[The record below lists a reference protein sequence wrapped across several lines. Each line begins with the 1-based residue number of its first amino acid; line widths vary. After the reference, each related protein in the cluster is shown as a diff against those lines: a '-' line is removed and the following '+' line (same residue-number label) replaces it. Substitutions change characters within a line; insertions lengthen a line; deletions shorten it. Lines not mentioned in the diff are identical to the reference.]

1 MNKRTLLF
9 PVEMGEA
16 RPIPTLPI
24 LNKNIMKHFL
34 LLACAAVLGL
44 TDAVAQ
50 KFGHLDAQ
58 EILLTLPERADA
70 QATIESAAAEYESE
84 VTRMQG
90 ELETK
95 FADYQAKAA
104 TWPDAIRQQ
113 KERELQQLDAGL
125 QEFGMT
131 IQNDLAQMEQQLL
144 TPMVERVRKAIEA
157 VGKEQG
163 FTYIF
168 DTSTG
173 VTLYNG
179 GEDVSGLVKTKLG
192 M

>member
-1 MNKRTLLF
+1 
-9 PVEMGEA
+9 
-16 RPIPTLPI
+16 
-24 LNKNIMKHFL
+24 MKHFIL
-34 LLACAAVLGL
+34 IALASVVGL
-44 TDAVAQ
+44 TEAVAQ

-58 EILLTLPERADA
+58 EVLLSLPERAEA
-70 QATIESAAAEYESE
+70 QASIEAAAGEYETE
-84 VTRMQG
+84 VARMQS

-95 FADYQAKAA
+95 FADYQAKAS

-125 QEFGMT
+125 QEFGVT

-144 TPMVERVRKAIEA
+144 SPMIERVRKAIEA

-163 FTYIF
+163 YTYIF

-179 GEDVSGLVKTKLG
+179 GDDVTDLVKTKLG

>member
-1 MNKRTLLF
+1 MHLF
-9 PVEMGEA
+9 PVKTLQA
-16 RPIPTLPI
+16 PPCPTFPL
-24 LNKNIMKHFL
+24 LNKNLMKHLL

-58 EILLTLPERADA
+58 EILLTLPERSDA
-70 QATIESAAAEYESE
+70 QATIEAAASEYEAE
-84 VTRMQG
+84 VTRMQS

-95 FADYQAKAA
+95 FAEYQAKAA

-144 TPMVERVRKAIEA
+144 APMVERVRKAIED

>member
-1 MNKRTLLF
+1 MKQVALIAILCLAGAT
-9 PVEMGEA
+9 EA
-16 RPIPTLPI
+16 L
-24 LNKNIMKHFL
+24 
-34 LLACAAVLGL
+34 
-44 TDAVAQ
+44 AQ

-70 QATIESAAAEYESE
+70 QAQIEATAAEYEGE
-84 VTRMQG
+84 LARMQS

-95 FADYQAKAA
+95 FGEYQTKAA

-113 KERELQQLDAGL
+113 KEVELQRLDQGL

-131 IQNDLAQMEQQLL
+131 VQNDLAQMEQRLL
-144 TPMVERVRKAIEA
+144 APMIERVRVAIEA

-163 FTYIF
+163 YTYIF
-168 DTSTG
+168 DASTG

-179 GEDVSGLVKTKLG
+179 GDDVTELVKTKLG

>member
-1 MNKRTLLF
+1 
-9 PVEMGEA
+9 
-16 RPIPTLPI
+16 
-24 LNKNIMKHFL
+24 MKHFIL
-34 LLACAAVLGL
+34 IALASVVGL
-44 TDAVAQ
+44 TEAVAQ

-58 EILLTLPERADA
+58 EVLLSLPERAEA
-70 QATIESAAAEYESE
+70 QASIESAAGEYETE
-84 VTRMQG
+84 VARMQS

-95 FADYQAKAA
+95 FADYQAKAS

-144 TPMVERVRKAIEA
+144 SPMIERVRKAIED

-163 FTYIF
+163 YTYIF

-179 GEDVSGLVKTKLG
+179 GDDVTDLVKTKLG

>member
-1 MNKRTLLF
+1 
-9 PVEMGEA
+9 
-16 RPIPTLPI
+16 
-24 LNKNIMKHFL
+24 MKHIL
-34 LLACAAVLGL
+34 LLAFVALLGM

-58 EILLTLPERADA
+58 DILLTLPERAEA
-70 QATIESAAAEYESE
+70 QASIEAAAAEYETE
-84 VTRMQG
+84 VSRMQS

-144 TPMVERVRKAIEA
+144 APMIERVREAIEA

-179 GEDVSGLVKTKLG
+179 GEDVTDLVKTKLG

>member
-1 MNKRTLLF
+1 
-9 PVEMGEA
+9 
-16 RPIPTLPI
+16 
-24 LNKNIMKHFL
+24 MKHIL
-34 LLACAAVLGL
+34 LLAFVALLGI

-58 EILLTLPERADA
+58 DILLTLPERAEA
-70 QATIESAAAEYESE
+70 QASIEAAAAEYETE
-84 VTRMQG
+84 VSRMQS

-144 TPMVERVRKAIEA
+144 APMIERVRDAIEA

-179 GEDVSGLVKTKLG
+179 GEDVTDLVKTKLG

>member
-1 MNKRTLLF
+1 M
-9 PVEMGEA
+9 V
-16 RPIPTLPI
+16 
-24 LNKNIMKHFL
+24 
-34 LLACAAVLGL
+34 GL
-44 TDAVAQ
+44 TEAVAQ

-58 EILLTLPERADA
+58 EVLLSLPERAEA
-70 QATIESAAAEYESE
+70 QASIESAAGEYETE
-84 VTRMQG
+84 VARMQS
-90 ELETK
+90 ELGTK
-95 FADYQAKAA
+95 FADYQAKAS

-125 QEFGMT
+125 QEFGVT

-144 TPMVERVRKAIEA
+144 SPMIERVRKAIED

-163 FTYIF
+163 YTYIF

-179 GEDVSGLVKTKLG
+179 GDDVTDLVKTKLG

>member
-1 MNKRTLLF
+1 
-9 PVEMGEA
+9 
-16 RPIPTLPI
+16 
-24 LNKNIMKHFL
+24 MKHFIL
-34 LLACAAVLGL
+34 IALASMVGL
-44 TDAVAQ
+44 TEAVAQ

-58 EILLTLPERADA
+58 EVLLSLPERAEA
-70 QATIESAAAEYESE
+70 QASIEAAAGEYETE
-84 VTRMQG
+84 VARMQS

-95 FADYQAKAA
+95 FADYQAKAS

-125 QEFGMT
+125 QEFGVT

-144 TPMVERVRKAIEA
+144 SPMIERVRKAIED

-163 FTYIF
+163 YTYIF

-179 GEDVSGLVKTKLG
+179 GDDVTDLVKTKLG

>member
-1 MNKRTLLF
+1 MKQTILIALFALLGTANAF
-9 PVEMGEA
+9 
-16 RPIPTLPI
+16 
-24 LNKNIMKHFL
+24 
-34 LLACAAVLGL
+34 
-44 TDAVAQ
+44 AQ

-58 EILLTLPERADA
+58 SVLLELPERAEA
-70 QATIESAAAEYESE
+70 QASIESAASEYEGE
-84 VTRMQG
+84 VARMQQ

-113 KERELQQLDAGL
+113 KEKELQQLDSGL

-144 TPMVERVRKAIEA
+144 APMIERVRKAIQD
-157 VGKEQG
+157 VGAEQG

-179 GEDVSGLVKTKLG
+179 GEDVTDLVKTKLG